1 MTLTHAGGLVFRHEA
16 GKNYYLIIRGKP
28 DPSHWVIPKGHIEL
42 GETPEA
48 AAVRE
53 ILEETGVQAQII
65 TTLGNLNFFYR
76 GKQIDTIVYLLEY
89 LGEISPM
96 EERESRWGLYEE
108 IKSLL
113 TFEDTR
119 KILHL
124 AHEIVLQKAM
134 GIGEES

>member
-1 MTLTHAGGLVFRHEA
+1 MALTHAGGLVFRHKA
-16 GKNYYLIIRGKP
+16 GKNYYLIIRAKP
-28 DPSHWVIPKGHIEL
+28 DPSHWVIPKGHIEI

-48 AAVRE
+48 AAIRE

-65 TTLGNLNFFYR
+65 TTLGHLKFFYR
-76 GKQIDTIVYLLEY
+76 GREIDTIMYLLEY

-96 EERESRWGLYEE
+96 EERESRWGRYEE
-108 IKSLL
+108 INSLL

-124 AHEIVLQKAM
+124 AHEIVLQIDK
-134 GIGEES
+134 ERR

>member
-1 MTLTHAGGLVFRHEA
+1 MALTHAGGLVFRQEA
-16 GKNYYLIIRGKP
+16 GKIYYLIIRAKP
-28 DPSHWVIPKGHIEL
+28 DPSHWVIPKGHIEI

-53 ILEETGVQAQII
+53 ILEETGVQAKII

-76 GKQIDTIVYLLEY
+76 GRQIDTIMYLLEY

-108 IKSLL
+108 SNSLL

-134 GIGEES
+134 GPGEES